1 MSCLR
6 SWARKWGVS
15 SEAIRD
21 LEAGLGL
28 AGVITLSGESEAAVQ
43 TRVRLDEVRRG
54 GRLWR
59 NNVGAAYMKG
69 GGFLRYGLAN
79 ESAQMN
85 KVIKSS
91 DLIGLR
97 PVRITPHHV
106 GTTIGQFVAR
116 EIKDGNWTY
125 SGTEREIAQLA
136 FGTLVI
142 KLGGDF
148 RFTNGSDIGTVDAS
162 VSKEMSNVG
171 KTSG

>member
-1 MSCLR
+1 MTRLH

-15 SEAIRD
+15 PEAMRD
-21 LEAGLGL
+21 LEADLGLG
-28 AGVITLSGESEAAVQ
+28 GVVTLPGESEAAVQ
-43 TRVRLDEVRRG
+43 ARVRLDEVKQG

-59 NNVGAAYMKG
+59 NNVGAAYMKDG
-69 GGFLRYGLAN
+69 SFLRYGLAN

-85 KVIKSS
+85 RVVKSS

-106 GTTIGQFVAR
+106 GATIGQFVAR
-116 EIKDGNWTY
+116 EIKEGNWTY

-136 FGTLVI
+136 FGELVT

-148 RFTNGSDIGTVDAS
+148 RFTNGSDLGTVDAV
-162 VSKEMSNVG
+162 VSKETSDVG
-171 KTSG
+171 KTRG